1 MYSQHA
7 CTDSKGKFVFRTG
20 DKICPT
26 RNANVSDYSVPKDE
40 ASMSVMN
47 MSVGCSNA
55 GRNSTFMTGEQ
66 VQYSA
71 TSTMGLS

>member
-26 RNANVSDYSVPKDE
+26 RNANVSDYSMPNGE
-40 ASMSVMN
+40 ASISAMN
-47 MSVGCSNA
+47 MSVGGDKAETSS
-55 GRNSTFMTGEQ
+55 GFLTGEQ
-66 VQYSA
+66 VTQI
-71 TSTMGLS
+71 

>member
-26 RNANVSDYSVPKDE
+26 RNANVSDYSEPKDE
-40 ASMSVMN
+40 ASTSVMN
-47 MSVGCSNA
+47 MSVSGGKA
-55 GRNSTFMTGEQ
+55 GTSRTFMTGEQ
-66 VQYSA
+66 VR
-71 TSTMGLS
+71 